1 MSDII
6 GAELLQA
13 QLPVLA
19 SPDLGQLPRVRLEAM
34 RAAGAEVLE
43 CRRVLDRGGLNVVG
57 EILRGQ
63 GEFIEY
69 EHFPADDVHDADTHA
84 QYYYHAH
91 RGSEGEHGHF
101 HTFLRAAGMPAG
113 VAPVPYAGGEPWPAG
128 DQALSHLI
136 AISMDA
142 YGLPIGL
149 FTVNRWVTGDTWYP
163 ARDVIA
169 MLDGFAID
177 HAYPSWPVNR
187 WIGAM
192 LRLFRPRIEA
202 LIVARDETLAAWARS
217 HPGRDVFEDREL
229 EIVSHAAISVES
241 QIAAVEAALRG
252 EPHRKGA

>member
-1 MSDII
+1 MNTARMMTA
-6 GAELLQA
+6 GAYDFSA
-13 QLPVLA
+13 
-19 SPDLGQLPRVRLEAM
+19 LPRPALQRM
-34 RAAGAEVLE
+34 RDAGAEVVE
-43 CRRVLDRGGLNVVG
+43 CQRVLEKGGLNIVG

-69 EHFPADDVHDADTHA
+69 EHFPADDVFDADTHA
-84 QYYYHAH
+84 QYYYHSH
-91 RGSEGEHGHF
+91 RGTEGEHGHF

-113 VAPVPYAGGEPWPAG
+113 VAPSPYAGSEPWPIG
-128 DQALSHLI
+128 DEALSHLI

-177 HAYPSWPVNR
+177 HANPSWPANR
-187 WIGAM
+187 WIGAL
-192 LRLFRPRIEA
+192 LRLFRPQIEA
-202 LIVARDETLAAWARS
+202 LVLARDETLAAWARS
-217 HPGRDVFEDREL
+217 HPGQDAFEDRDL
-229 EIVSHAAISVES
+229 EIMSHAAISVEQ

-252 EPHRKGA
+252 EPPRKGA